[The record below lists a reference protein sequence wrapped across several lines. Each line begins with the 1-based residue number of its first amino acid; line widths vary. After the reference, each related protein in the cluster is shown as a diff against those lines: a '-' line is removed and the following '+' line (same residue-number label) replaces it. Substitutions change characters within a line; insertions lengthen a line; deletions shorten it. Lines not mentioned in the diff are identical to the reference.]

1 MKIGNKHI
9 FLGIKLNILGK
20 LLIGIIFLIMLISL
34 IALVGIRN
42 ISNLEKTYTEMMV
55 LSNKNNTIHNIKLYF
70 QQIVMPPNDYLIH
83 GNKIELSNFEQ
94 LLKEIQQLIYEY
106 SKLVGN
112 KNEQIL
118 FDKIE
123 SSLIELT
130 ALSGNILEIEDPIG
144 NIQGAIMME
153 EMDGFADSVV
163 TEIEAFLTGDENERE
178 ENIKASHLTIIKT
191 SRAIIIVGLLIS
203 FCLFTGGFFYVRE
216 ITRPLKILE
225 IAAQKVSEGDMFV
238 KAEVNTNDEI
248 DNLAKSFNS
257 MIEVL
262 EKTTVS
268 RDYLNGILNRMI
280 DTLIITDAEGKIKI
294 VNKSALDLLGYQ
306 EGEIIGQHIGIVM
319 SKEGNKNVQSDIND
333 TKELFKNE
341 HIDNIHNNYHT
352 KAGTVIPVSFSSS
365 LMYNSDNRI
374 SGLICI
380 ASHNSEFY
388 QGEKEVAQVNSD
400 TEYPFIR
407 TLGEIPLTKRELE
420 ILRLITRD
428 QSSNLEIANKLF
440 ISVRTVETHRK
451 NIMKKLHTKS
461 VISLVHYAAQ
471 NGII

>member
-1 MKIGNKHI
+1 M
-9 FLGIKLNILGK
+9 LGK

-34 IALVGIRN
+34 IAVVGIRN
-42 ISNLEKTYTEMMV
+42 INKLEKTYTEMIV
-55 LSNKNNTIHNIKLYF
+55 VSNKHNTIHKLKLYF
-70 QQIVMPPNDYLIH
+70 QQILMPPNDYLIH
-83 GNKIELSNFEQ
+83 GNKIEQSNFDQ

-106 SKLVGN
+106 SKLDGN
-112 KNEQIL
+112 KSEQIL

-130 ALSGNILEIEDPIG
+130 ALSGNIFEIEDPIG
-144 NIQGAIMME
+144 HIQGAIMME
-153 EMDGFADSVV
+153 EMDGFADRVV
-163 TEIEAFLTGDENERE
+163 GEIDDFLIADVNERE
-178 ENIKASHLTIIKT
+178 DNIKANHTTNIKT
-191 SRAIIIVGLLIS
+191 SRTIIIIGLLIS

-216 ITRPLKILE
+216 ITRPLKKLE

-280 DTLIITDAEGKIKI
+280 DTLIITEAEGKIKI

-306 EGEIIGQHIGIVM
+306 EDEIIGQHIGIVL
-319 SKEGNKNVQSDIND
+319 SKEGNKNVQTDIND
-333 TKELFKNE
+333 IKELFKNE
-341 HIDNIHNNYHT
+341 HIDNIHNTYYT
-352 KAGTVIPVSFSSS
+352 KAGTGISVSFSSS
-365 LMYNSDNRI
+365 LMYSNENRI

-388 QGEKEVAQVNSD
+388 QGEKKVPQANSD
-400 TEYPFIR
+400 TEYPYIR

-420 ILRLITRD
+420 ILRLITGD
-428 QSSNLEIANKLF
+428 QSSNLEIADKLF

-451 NIMKKLHTKS
+451 NIMQKLHTKS

-471 NGII
+471 NGVI